1 MVNREITYHDHLML
15 TFDMIVSP
23 INVQTKA
30 RDTDIKLADF
40 GFAKR
45 IPIVNACRTLCG
57 TPGYLAPEILE
68 RWPSYDTKCD
78 LWSVGVILFLLLGG
92 YLPFEDED
100 EDKVFE
106 RTRNGMY
113 EFHPHYW
120 GGVSNEAK
128 ELVTKLLTINPS
140 KRFSA
145 QQALNHKYMM
155 TMNEQALQQQSVDVN
170 KLKISLNSGKNKLK
184 AAINAVVAANRLQE
198 LSDDFNKYLENKRAV
213 EPTFQKKYSVHP
225 NTKSNTLDSAT
236 GMPFGDF
243 YLLGELVSQDWVFLT
258 ELQLL
263 CFASLL
269 TFLL

>member
-1 MVNREITYHDHLML
+1 MVASFVCL
-15 TFDMIVSP
+15 
-23 INVQTKA
+23 QTKG

-40 GFAKR
+40 GFAKK

-120 GGVSNEAK
+120 GGVSEEAK
-128 ELVTKLLTINPS
+128 ELVTKFLTINPS

-145 QQALNHKYMM
+145 QHALSHKYMV
-155 TMNEQALQQQSVDVN
+155 TVNEQAFRQQSVDVER
-170 KLKISLNSGKNKLK
+170 LK
-184 AAINAVVAANRLQE
+184 ASLITSRKRKFKAAVHAVVVADKLQV
-198 LSDDFNKYLENKRAV
+198 LSDNFNNYLKRKRAV
-213 EPTFQKKYSVHP
+213 ESTFQQKLSVRP
-225 NTKSNTLDSAT
+225 NTKSHTVDSAT

-243 YLLGELVSQDWVFLT
+243 YLLGELVRLDWIYNTCLSALVY
-258 ELQLL
+258 
-263 CFASLL
+263 LL
-269 TFLL
+269 TF